1 MGLMVTEYVIRRH
14 SLRRRGAPVRR
25 EMGATPPRKA
35 RPRNVALMLDQ
46 AQSPGKSLT
55 LRYIFALTSV
65 ALLSIGGQ
73 VLVQLS
79 LARQHSDA
87 HLVNIAG
94 RQRML
99 SQKLTK
105 AALALVLAEAPPER
119 AARIAELRTTLELWE
134 RSHLGLQLGD
144 AALELP
150 GQNSHTVAEMFAH
163 LEAPHQKM
171 VAAVRATLSN
181 PSEAEQ
187 RESARVLLDNEA
199 SFLKGMD
206 AIVFQYDTEANA
218 RVTQLKH
225 VEFVLLLLTLSIL
238 VAEGLFVF
246 RPAVQRLRQVIENLW
261 ATEDELR
268 REKALAERRLLAQP
282 AATSSRAVE
291 RLPLRAGVRS

>member
-1 MGLMVTEYVIRRH
+1 
-14 SLRRRGAPVRR
+14 
-25 EMGATPPRKA
+25 
-35 RPRNVALMLDQ
+35 MLDQ

-105 AALALVLAEAPPER
+105 AALALGEAQAPAER
-119 AARIAELRTTLELWE
+119 SSRLAELRTTLELWE
-134 RSHLGLQLGD
+134 RSHFGLQLGD
-144 AALELP
+144 ATLELP

-187 RESARVLLDNEA
+187 RESARVLLDNEPA
-199 SFLKGMD
+199 FLKGMD

-225 VEFVLLLLTLSIL
+225 VEFVLLLLTLLIL

-268 REKALAERRLLAQP
+268 REKALAERRLLSQP
-282 AATSSRAVE
+282 SPASSRSIE
-291 RLPLRAGVRS
+291 RLPVRVAGRS

>member
-1 MGLMVTEYVIRRH
+1 MPRT
-14 SLRRRGAPVRR
+14 PVR
-25 EMGATPPRKA
+25 KA
-35 RPRNVALMLDQ
+35 LGSSLVVMLDQ
-46 AQSPGKSLT
+46 AESPGRSLT
-55 LRYIFALTSV
+55 IRYILALTSV

-105 AALALVLAEAPPER
+105 SALALLVAEDTVAPS
-119 AARIAELRTTLELWE
+119 ARLNELRTTLELWE

-150 GQNSHTVAEMFAH
+150 GQNSHTVAVMFAG

-171 VAAVRATLSN
+171 AAAVRATLAN
-181 PSEAEQ
+181 PSEAQE
-187 RESARVLLDNEA
+187 RDSARVLLDSEPA
-199 SFLKGMD
+199 FLKGMD
-206 AIVFQYDTEANA
+206 AIVFQYDAEANA

-225 VEFVLLLLTLSIL
+225 VELALMLLTLLIL
-238 VAEGLFVF
+238 AVEGLFVF
-246 RPAVQRLRQVIENLW
+246 RPAVTQLRRVIEDLW
-261 ATEDELR
+261 QTEDELR
-268 REKALAERRLLAQP
+268 REKAIAERRLRTQP
-282 AATSSRAVE
+282 TPVAIPRRLE
-291 RLPLRAGVRS
+291 RQPVRF

>member
-1 MGLMVTEYVIRRH
+1 
-14 SLRRRGAPVRR
+14 
-25 EMGATPPRKA
+25 
-35 RPRNVALMLDQ
+35 MLDQ

-105 AALALVLAEAPPER
+105 SALALVEAQAPAER
-119 AARIAELRTTLELWE
+119 ASRIAELRTTLELWE
-134 RSHLGLQLGD
+134 RSHFGLQLGD
-144 AALELP
+144 VALELP

-181 PSEAEQ
+181 PSEAEE
-187 RESARVLLDNEA
+187 RESARALLDNEPA
-199 SFLKGMD
+199 FLKGMD

-218 RVTQLKH
+218 RVTSLKH
-225 VEFVLLLLTLSIL
+225 VEFVLLLLTLLIL

-246 RPAVQRLRQVIENLW
+246 RPAVQRLRQVIEDLW

-268 REKALAERRLLAQP
+268 REKALAERRLLSQP
-282 AATSSRAVE
+282 AAPSARGVE
-291 RLPLRAGVRS
+291 RLPVRAGARS